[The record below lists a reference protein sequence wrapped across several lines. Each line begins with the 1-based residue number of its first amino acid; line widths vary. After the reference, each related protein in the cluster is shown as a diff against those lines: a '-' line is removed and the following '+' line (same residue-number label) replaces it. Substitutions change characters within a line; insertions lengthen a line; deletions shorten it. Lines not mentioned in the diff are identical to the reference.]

1 MKEGME
7 GSQSAELL
15 RSIIQEEF
23 AKHAQLT
30 AQLFK
35 DLQESLEKL
44 ANDGRSRDK
53 VISVK
58 EAKDRVE
65 KQEDSPSGSQHDSN
79 GKDMRITLAPRGT
92 TSGRH
97 SFVRAELHSYR
108 QRVDSAGRELAEAR
122 NIASVGGRKEK
133 CRETCQYI
141 VRSKAFSYYVMLVIA
156 ANLVCMGVEV
166 ETTARLPEK
175 DAPVFFTV
183 ANCFFVC
190 NFVLEAVLRL
200 GADGPEFFYGNQ
212 HGWNIFDF
220 GVMLLSVFELSVDLW
235 SLSTSSTA
243 ASANQVGFVRVMR
256 VARALRGIRVMRL
269 LRFVH
274 ALRTL
279 VLSIMSSIASLL
291 WTAVLFLL
299 LFYSFGVIFTQLV
312 TDWCRDEAIAD
323 RNNINAIPD
332 CPNDLRWFETV
343 PQSMLTLFLII
354 SDGLDWD
361 TVLNPLQQASP
372 VAAAFLMFYVI
383 ITVFAVVNV
392 VNGVFVNTAVETAM
406 HDKDV
411 ASMKQLQLQESI
423 VQTLKQV
430 FEEIDANGTCLV
442 SLEDI
447 EVAMETRKLGGFL
460 ESMGISTQDMITLF
474 MILDADKSG
483 LLDLDEFVTGCM
495 QLHGPAKS
503 LQVAKMSH
511 ENKVTRQQ
519 LWQLRTAVVQ
529 MDIKLDKVLSECL
542 VSL

>member
-1 MKEGME
+1 ME
-7 GSQSAELL
+7 LSQSAELL

-23 AKHAQLT
+23 AKHAQL
-30 AQLFK
+30 FK

-44 ANDGRSRDK
+44 ANDDGRSRDK
-53 VISVK
+53 AISVK

-65 KQEDSPSGSQHDSN
+65 KQEDSPSNSWALLPTPPRDDSN
-79 GKDMRITLAPRGT
+79 ANMRITLAPRGT
-92 TSGRH
+92 ASGRH

-122 NIASVGGRKEK
+122 NIASVGSRKEK
-133 CRETCQYI
+133 CRERCQYI

-156 ANLVCMGVEV
+156 ANLICMGVEV
-166 ETTARLPEK
+166 ETTAKLPEK

-190 NFVLEAVLRL
+190 NFVLEAVL
-200 GADGPEFFYGNQ
+200 
-212 HGWNIFDF
+212 
-220 GVMLLSVFELSVDLW
+220 SVFELSVDLW
-235 SLSTSSTA
+235 SLSTSSTV

-323 RNNINAIPD
+323 RNNINAIPA
-332 CPNDLRWFETV
+332 CPHDLRWFETV
-343 PQSMLTLFLII
+343 PQSMLTLFRII

-361 TVLNPLQQASP
+361 TVFNPLQQVSP
-372 VAAAFLMFYVI
+372 MAAAFLIFYVI

-430 FEEIDANGTCLV
+430 FEEIDSNGTCLV

-447 EVAMETRKLGGFL
+447 EVAVETRKLGGFL